1 MTIASDKRRAFGI
14 ALLLALLAFA
24 VLAAPGSGAAKA
36 DRFHACKSP
45 GPVDQVDESGNKVH
59 FQVTSLT
66 AAPSIKCGRAQR
78 VSMAYVTSGACAPDC
93 KIGSL
98 RCNIR
103 TGKRSGYGCRRK
115 SGRDAIRF
123 QIVDSGQ

>member
-1 MTIASDKRRAFGI
+1 MASALDRRQ
-14 ALLLALLAFA
+14 ALGVAALLAFLALA
-24 VLAAPGSGAAKA
+24 VFAAPSSGSAKTA
-36 DRFHACKSP
+36 HFHACKSP

-59 FQVTSLT
+59 FQVAGLT
-66 AAPSIKCGRAQR
+66 AAPSIKCGKARGVSQR
-78 VSMAYVTSGACAPDC
+78 YVTSSACAPDC

-123 QIVDSGQ
+123 QIADSGQ